1 MLFSHKHAVGDN
13 KITNVSTRVRS
24 QMLPIRVCIRFGTV
38 NGCAPPTVSNGAATT
53 REGRMKPHAH
63 RENHTARSQTVDAQ
77 VCINK
82 MHDKRHL
89 STHDAS
95 NHTMN
100 TTGTCNPQKLR
111 WHVFTWKPSTTGEHP
126 TPTNNRY
133 VTIPQVR
140 HKRHAH
146 ENISV
151 QRARTSRA
159 ISCVWG
165 DTSLLPM
172 KYARCPRHIARA
184 TCDTCDKQK
193 DSGNTS
199 PKTSIHHLTRAPQ
212 QDVSELVLL
221 VQSWPRAAR
230 RKTQRTETDDTNDAR
245 GHHTQNIT
253 APHRVKQLESFD
265 ATRSTM

>member
-1 MLFSHKHAVGDN
+1 M
-13 KITNVSTRVRS
+13 
-24 QMLPIRVCIRFGTV
+24 
-38 NGCAPPTVSNGAATT
+38 CAPPTVSNGAATT

-77 VCINK
+77 VCINR
-82 MHDKRHL
+82 MHDRRHL
-89 STHDAS
+89 STHMMPA
-95 NHTMN
+95 TI
-100 TTGTCNPQKLR
+100 R
-111 WHVFTWKPSTTGEHP
+111 WTQLARATHKNCDGMHLHGKPPRMVSIRHQR
-126 TPTNNRY
+126 NNRC

-146 ENISV
+146 ENISG

-193 DSGNTS
+193 DNGNTS
-199 PKTSIHHLTRAPQ
+199 PKTSIHHCTRAPQ
-212 QDVSELVLL
+212 QDVSELVLH
-221 VQSWPRAAR
+221 VQVGHAR
-230 RKTQRTETDDTNDAR
+230 HSERHKELKQTTRTMLAGTTHKASRHLIGSN
-245 GHHTQNIT
+245 NC
-253 APHRVKQLESFD
+253 ESFD

>member
-1 MLFSHKHAVGDN
+1 
-13 KITNVSTRVRS
+13 
-24 QMLPIRVCIRFGTV
+24 
-38 NGCAPPTVSNGAATT
+38 
-53 REGRMKPHAH
+53 MKPHAH
-63 RENHTARSQTVDAQ
+63 RENHTARNQTVDAQ
-77 VCINK
+77 VCINRI
-82 MHDKRHL
+82 HDKRHL
-89 STHDAS
+89 STHMMPATIRWTQLVRAKHKNCDGM
-95 NHTMN
+95 HLH
-100 TTGTCNPQKLR
+100 GKPLR
-111 WHVFTWKPSTTGEHP
+111 LVSIRHRRNK
-126 TPTNNRY
+126 RC
-133 VTIPQVR
+133 VTIPQMP

-146 ENISV
+146 ENISG

-159 ISCVWG
+159 ISHVWG
-165 DTSLLPM
+165 DTSLLPV

-230 RKTQRTETDDTNDAR
+230 RKTQGTETDDTNDAR
-245 GHHTQNIT
+245 GHHAQSIT
-253 APHRVKQLESFD
+253 APHRVKQRWSFD